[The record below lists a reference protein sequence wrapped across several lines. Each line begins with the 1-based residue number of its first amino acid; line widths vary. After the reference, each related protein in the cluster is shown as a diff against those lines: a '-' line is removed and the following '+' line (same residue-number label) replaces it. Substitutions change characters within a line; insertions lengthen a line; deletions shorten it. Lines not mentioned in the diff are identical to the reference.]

1 MLLQL
6 VLLLH
11 VPGSAMPRIPCIH
24 MSPRACCRLWQ
35 LSLVPRY
42 RHLRSCTSWTLALWS
57 SADWMNDVEW
67 VSRSRCKSPNRETC
81 KRRRASHR
89 SLLLSLSLHH
99 HASCL
104 EFGALR
110 RLRSSALCEAPKSR
124 YWLWQCFTFYNLF
137 SVACSAH

>member
-42 RHLRSCTSWTLALWS
+42 RHLRSCTSWTLTLWS
-57 SADWMNDVEW
+57 SADWMNNVEW
-67 VSRSRCKSPNRETC
+67 VSRSRCKSPTTKPVSAAEQAT
-81 KRRRASHR
+81 ALSF
-89 SLLLSLSLHH
+89 SLSLHH

-124 YWLWQCFTFYNLF
+124 YWLWQCFTFYNLL